1 MKCVA
6 TGQETNMLTKGLPL
20 SREGR
25 TVIKEKHTEYNDLLK
40 TKFVEEQMKLNNNL
54 ATKEHLEKLAPKVS
68 KNSFLKMVGDDSID
82 GVFKKLED
90 LEKKDEE
97 K

>member
-6 TGQETNMLTKGLPL
+6 TGQETNMLTKNLPL

-25 TVIKEKHTEYNDLLK
+25 ILIKEKHTEYNTLLK
-40 TKFVEEQMKLNNNL
+40 SKFVEEQMKLNNNL
-54 ATKEHLEKLAPKVS
+54 ATKEHLEKIAPKIS
-68 KNSFLKMVGDDSID
+68 KNAFLKMVGNDSVE

-90 LEKKDEE
+90 LEKKDEA
-97 K
+97 